1 MLSNYEYGVPVNA
14 CSLMYSA
21 CLKCLGLV
29 CLHRSYC
36 RSLIDI
42 IILKVTFENF
52 HIKGV
57 FAWNGSY
64 DPDPTHNIILFNDKC

>member
-29 CLHRSYC
+29 YPYIGHI
-36 RSLIDI
+36 ID
-42 IILKVTFENF
+42 
-52 HIKGV
+52 
-57 FAWNGSY
+57 
-64 DPDPTHNIILFNDKC
+64 P